1 MFKNK
6 WVIGIVVVVAIAV
19 IVYFVMKNKKDKK
32 TTNVNGTANGTGSV
46 EASLPTTEV
55 KPEDIVAQASE
66 LQTR

>member
-6 WVIGIVVVVAIAV
+6 WVIGTVVVVAIAV

-32 TTNVNGTANGTGSV
+32 TTNGNGTSNGTGSV
-46 EASLPTTEV
+46 EANLPTTEV

-66 LQTR
+66 VQTR

>member
-6 WVIGIVVVVAIAV
+6 WVIGTIVVVAIGV

-32 TTNVNGTANGTGSV
+32 NTNGNGTGEV
-46 EASLPTTEV
+46 EANLPTTEV